1 MISIKNATFATILL
15 LFAMK
20 IGETQPIRNSDPIH
34 TSLCVRMRDESDTR
48 SNFSMRMTC
57 SLDSDE
63 CWELGCDNIHHCV
76 TFYILHCKL
85 LLLLL
90 IL

>member
-20 IGETQPIRNSDPIH
+20 IGEAQPIRNSDPIY

-63 CWELGCDNIHHCV
+63 CWVGLRQYSPLCG
-76 TFYILHCKL
+76 ILHSKSL
-85 LLLLL
+85 LLLLML
-90 IL
+90 